1 LSAADLSV
9 IRRRKRH
16 LWSEVR
22 SPDAV
27 ADADAVADDNVND
40 LIFSPV
46 HHLAK
51 RSSDYCFSVTSNST
65 MCVPVAS
72 GALVSM
78 L

>member
-27 ADADAVADDNVND
+27 ADADADDNVND